1 MVFATIANSNARAS
15 YTIPVAIVDPQPRLK
30 PAAAR
35 PPKELLS
42 SSSFL
47 MKRLGWAVKDRA
59 MDAYEAAG
67 FSPYHY
73 AVLALL
79 DEQPPETQATIA
91 DALGYD
97 RSHLVGL
104 LDELE
109 ERGLIERRRD
119 PADRRRHLVKLTAEG
134 ERALKRLRTIARR
147 VDDEFLA
154 PLDDEHRAAFHALLL
169 ELAGFHEP
177 RLAAREPRTSN

>member
-1 MVFATIANSNARAS
+1 
-15 YTIPVAIVDPQPRLK
+15 VAIVDRRPRLK
-30 PAAAR
+30 APAPR

-42 SSSFL
+42 SPSFL
-47 MKRLGWAVKDRA
+47 LKRLGWAAKDRA

-79 DEQPPETQATIA
+79 EEEPRETQATIA

-134 ERALKRLRTIARR
+134 KRALSRLRTIARR
-147 VDDEFLA
+147 IDDEFLA
-154 PLDDEHRAAFHALLL
+154 PLDEDQRAAFHALLL
-169 ELAGFHEP
+169 ALAGYHEP
-177 RLAAREPRTSN
+177 RFAASDPGGAA

>member
-1 MVFATIANSNARAS
+1 M
-15 YTIPVAIVDPQPRLK
+15 AIVDPQPRLK
-30 PAAAR
+30 PPAAR
-35 PPKELLS
+35 PPQELLS
-42 SSSFL
+42 SPSFL
-47 MKRLGWAVKDRA
+47 LKRLGWAVKEWA

-79 DEQPPETQATIA
+79 EEEPRETQATIA

-134 ERALKRLRTIARR
+134 KRALSRLRTIARR

-154 PLDDEHRAAFHALLL
+154 PLDEDQRATFHALLL
-169 ELAGFHEP
+169 ALAGYHEP
-177 RLAAREPRTSN
+177 QLAVSADTGAPQPA